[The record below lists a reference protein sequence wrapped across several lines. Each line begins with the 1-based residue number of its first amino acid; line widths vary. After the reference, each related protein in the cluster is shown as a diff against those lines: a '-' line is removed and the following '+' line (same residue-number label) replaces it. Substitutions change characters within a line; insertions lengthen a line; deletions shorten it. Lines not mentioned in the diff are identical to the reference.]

1 MSAFRWRDGI
11 SYPVG
16 AQQAGEHLEK
26 LEAHHGHLSAQI
38 VLDDSKPEEALL
50 HPCFEWDDA
59 KAADKWRKQ
68 EARVLIGGLV
78 TVQVAQA
85 PNEDARKVTIRAFSR
100 TTTDNTAAVYNST
113 MLAMSEQ
120 KARDTILDNARREME
135 AYVKKYKDLVDIS
148 GILME
153 FAGKEDHGNS

>member
-1 MSAFRWRDGI
+1 MPAFKWRDGI

-26 LEAHHGHLSAQI
+26 LEAHHGHLTAQI

-68 EARVLIGGLV
+68 EARQLIGNI
-78 TVQVAQA
+78 TIVQVAQA
-85 PNEDARKVTIRAFSR
+85 PNEPPRQVTIRAFSR
-100 TTTDNTAAVYNST
+100 TTSDNSAAAYKST
-113 MLAMSEQ
+113 MVAMAEQ
-120 KARDTILDNARREME
+120 KARNTILENARREMD
-135 AYVKKYKDLVDIS
+135 AFVQKYRDLIDVAALLD
-148 GILME
+148 E
-153 FAGKEDHGNS
+153 YGKEDHGNS